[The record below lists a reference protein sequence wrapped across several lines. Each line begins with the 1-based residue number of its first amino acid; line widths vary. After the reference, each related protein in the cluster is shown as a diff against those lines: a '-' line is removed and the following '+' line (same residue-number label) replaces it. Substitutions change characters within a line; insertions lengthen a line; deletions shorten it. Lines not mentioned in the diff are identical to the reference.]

1 MVVCDILSAD
11 FSVSGFWVINMGILA
26 LTKCFSIFQQLDA
39 SLISI
44 GTGPGTTLSSMSLS
58 FNPIKLVCLVGWVYL
73 CLYLVQ
79 NIQFNPLVPKDYRSI
94 ACVATLFLGPVFL
107 FLLLI
112 TDIVRKFSEGRGSV
126 FEILKEQLQNASA
139 SMSFLRFSSKD
150 KTTLRLLDSSGRSIT
165 DIYGHGK
172 GKQEDSHTL
181 ELTEQIIANALKE
194 RASDILIDPKDTLIS
209 TVRLR
214 VDGVLRTVK
223 QLESVEC
230 QAVVNSIKAVS
241 NMDIAERR
249 RPQDGAFLAK
259 TSDGT
264 VFFRVASA
272 GSVSG
277 EKLSIRVLNQNAEM
291 FTLESIGLSDKQ
303 RGIIESMISK
313 PTGMVLMCGPTG
325 SGKTTTLYAMLNRI
339 DLLTRNVIT
348 VEDPIEYVLPNA
360 SQIEVNPK
368 ADITFAKSLRS
379 ILRQDPDVICV
390 GEIRDEETAAI
401 ALRAS
406 QTGHLV
412 LGTIHSDS
420 NASALVR
427 LLDLNVTP
435 LLLSSGLDVLISQRL
450 VRRLCNSCKVPAT
463 LSQNQMHDLRKKG
476 INYKN
481 IFQAKGC
488 ERCHETGYYGR
499 IAVFD
504 ILNLDNELKADIANN
519 RLSVT
524 QLKKEGDKKGRSNLQ
539 KQGLKAV
546 VSGITSLEELKRVIG

>member
-1 MVVCDILSAD
+1 MVVSDILSAD
-11 FSVSGFWVINMGILA
+11 LSVSGFLVTNMGILA
-26 LTKCFSIFQQLDA
+26 LTKCFSISQQLGAGLTGLDTTSPVT
-39 SLISI
+39 SL
-44 GTGPGTTLSSMSLS
+44 P
-58 FNPIKLVCLVGWVYL
+58 FNPIRFVLFIGWVYL
-73 CLYLVQ
+73 CLYFVQ
-79 NIQFNPLVPKDYRSI
+79 RIQFSSLVPKHLKSI
-94 ACVATLFLGPVFL
+94 ANIAALFLGPIVL
-107 FLLLI
+107 FVLLI
-112 TDIVRKFSEGRGSV
+112 TDSIKKSFEGRRNIFEVIKEHLLNVSAGIGS
-126 FEILKEQLQNASA
+126 LHPD
-139 SMSFLRFSSKD
+139 SKD
-150 KTTLRLLDSSGRSIT
+150 KAMLRLVDSSGRSLT
-165 DIYGHGK
+165 EIYGHGK
-172 GKQEDSHTL
+172 GKREDSHIL
-181 ELTEQIIANALKE
+181 DLTEQIVADALIE
-194 RASDILIDPKDTLIS
+194 QASDILIDPKNELIY
-209 TVRLR
+209 TVRFR

-223 QLESVEC
+223 ELDPAIC
-230 QAVVNSIKAVS
+230 QAVINSIKAVA

-259 TSDGT
+259 TAEGT

-272 GSVSG
+272 GAVSG
-277 EKLSIRVLNQNAEM
+277 EKLSIRVLNQNAGM

-303 RGIIESMISK
+303 RAIIESMVAK

-427 LLDLNVTP
+427 LLDLSVTP
-435 LLLSSGLDVLISQRL
+435 LLLSSGLDILISQRL
-450 VRRLCNSCKVPAT
+450 VRRLCNNCKVPAK
-463 LSQNQMHDLRKKG
+463 LSQNQLHDFHKKG

-488 ERCHETGYYGR
+488 DKCHGTGYRGR
-499 IAVFD
+499 IAIFD
-504 ILNLDNELKADIANN
+504 ILVLGDELKADIANN

-524 QLKKEGDKKGRSNLQ
+524 QLKKEGDKKGRSNLR